1 MFIRDLQ
8 GNEYPLFTDFEHAD
22 ELNTNDS
29 IRMQIP
35 YDKNHGEFLSQTTD
49 LEHWIIGD
57 IIGINEYRIV
67 YSKKITKGNSFYVD
81 IIANPEVIE
90 RLDELRVYK
99 RYDQYFTD
107 VQFFNLVFANTPFT
121 VMINGSS
128 ASLMWEGIGDGES
141 KLSMFKRGIKRYGF
155 EFKII
160 GNVVYLYD
168 KIGNDTNYEFR
179 YKLNA
184 ANIVKETDSQ
194 EFFTAI
200 RGYGNYEQD
209 EKDIDGKALL
219 KDTYISPLA
228 SVYGE
233 KWAPPLRDG
242 RVKVAGTLQKEM
254 KRIVDESL
262 KISFSADIYDL
273 SRQGYDYQHTVL
285 GDRVFLVDERIKED
299 VEVRVV
305 KKEVKYSAKK
315 EIIDL
320 KITFGTTSMTDAYKT
335 SLQTTVKE
343 FSEIMAGRKALP
355 FAALDIVSR
364 SMVSKIQNT
373 SSELLFDD
381 MGIHAIDKTNPNN
394 IVTMNSS
401 GWMLST
407 DGGRTAKTALTAEG
421 IVADTITTGHLDT
434 NLVTIRSSNSDNY
447 IEMRNDFIMSRGRFT
462 RTWANVTDTATLNLG
477 IRKGHIMVS
486 NEDTGYNL
494 YLTEKG
500 LSTMLE
506 GAGDDTAGTLEF
518 HSQRFNETSRGVTLH
533 STYGAVALLSENS
546 RIYSRSRLT
555 NNIESDEYGIYFRP
569 YMKTR
574 KGLNEFNLYV
584 KEADSAGDT
593 DGALLYG
600 NLTDTN
606 GKHGSGIRFSKSI
619 SENTIYATNQK
630 GDIGTGDFYAD
641 KLFGDWKSKA
651 TNLYA
656 MTAYDGELRV
666 TDKNGY
672 NNGNMTFRPIAAKSF
687 NQVSSLK
694 YKTNIENVDDIGLST
709 INNLTVVKYSLKSDV
724 ENGDDKTR
732 QLGFI
737 AEYSESIATS
747 EKSAI
752 DMYKL
757 LSYNTKALQELH
769 GKFIEQ
775 QKQIEQLEDK
785 VYGTEQ

>member
-8 GNEYPLFTDFEHAD
+8 GNEYTLFTDFEHID

-35 YDKNHGEFLSQTTD
+35 YDKNHREFLSQTTD

-57 IIGINEYRIV
+57 IVGINEYRIV
-67 YSKKITKGNSFYVD
+67 YSKKVTKGNSFYVD

-128 ASLMWEGIGDGES
+128 ASLMWEGVGDGES

-155 EFKII
+155 EFKIV

-200 RGYGNYEQD
+200 RGYGNYDQD

-242 RVKVAGTLQKEM
+242 RVKVASTLRKEM
-254 KRIVDESL
+254 ERIVDESL

-320 KITFGTTSMTDAYKT
+320 KLTFGTTSMTDAYKS

-343 FSEIMAGRKALP
+343 FSEIMAGIKALP

-381 MGIHAIDKTNPNN
+381 MGIHSVDKNNPNN

-407 DGGRTAKTALTAEG
+407 DGGNTAKTALTAEG
-421 IVADTITTGHLDT
+421 MVADAITTGTLNT
-434 NLVTIRSSNSDNY
+434 QLVTIVGENSLIYMNGQEIGATSNTTKSQTFIRPRGLY
-447 IEMRNDFIMSRGRFT
+447 ITRPDGAVYMQDGIPSMSFDVQPISFYADGIVTFDGRFY
-462 RTWANVTDTATLNLG
+462 RTSSTNFEIFNVVYAEHSARYITFT
-477 IRKGHIMVS
+477 
-486 NEDTGYNL
+486 
-494 YLTEKG
+494 YLADW
-500 LSTMLE
+500 
-506 GAGDDTAGTLEF
+506 GAE
-518 HSQRFNETSRGVTLH
+518 
-533 STYGAVALLSENS
+533 SENS
-546 RIYSRSRLT
+546 HGNVGLRIEEFGDLNVSAQESVLAG
-555 NNIESDEYGIYFRP
+555 NNISTQQGNITLDLGTPTYKPLYFYLKIKNES
-569 YMKTR
+569 
-574 KGLNEFNLYV
+574 
-584 KEADSAGDT
+584 
-593 DGALLYG
+593 G
-600 NLTDTN
+600 NTKNIARMRT
-606 GKHGSGIRFSKSI
+606 
-619 SENTIYATNQK
+619 
-630 GDIGTGDFYAD
+630 
-641 KLFGDWKSKA
+641 
-651 TNLYA
+651 
-656 MTAYDGELRV
+656 LRV
-666 TDKNGY
+666 YMRG
-672 NNGNMTFRPIAAKSF
+672 
-687 NQVSSLK
+687 
-694 YKTNIENVDDIGLST
+694 
-709 INNLTVVKYSLKSDV
+709 
-724 ENGDDKTR
+724 
-732 QLGFI
+732 
-737 AEYSESIATS
+737 
-747 EKSAI
+747 
-752 DMYKL
+752 
-757 LSYNTKALQELH
+757 
-769 GKFIEQ
+769 
-775 QKQIEQLEDK
+775 
-785 VYGTEQ
+785 

>member
-8 GNEYPLFTDFEHAD
+8 GNEYTLFTDFEHID

-35 YDKNHGEFLSQTTD
+35 YDKNHREFLSQTTD

-57 IIGINEYRIV
+57 IVGINEYRIV
-67 YSKKITKGNSFYVD
+67 YSKKVTKGNSFYVD

-128 ASLMWEGIGDGES
+128 ASLMWEGVGDGES

-155 EFKII
+155 EFKIV

-179 YKLNA
+179 YKLNT

-200 RGYGNYEQD
+200 RGYGNYDQD

-242 RVKVAGTLQKEM
+242 RVKVASTLRKEM
-254 KRIVDESL
+254 ERIVDESL

-273 SRQGYDYQHTVL
+273 SRQRYDYQHTVL

-320 KITFGTTSMTDAYKT
+320 KLTFGTTSMTDAYKS

-343 FSEIMAGRKALP
+343 FSEIMAGIKALP

-381 MGIHAIDKTNPNN
+381 MGIHSVDKNNPNN

-407 DGGRTAKTALTAEG
+407 DGGNTAKTALTAEG
-421 IVADTITTGHLDT
+421 MVADAITTGTLNT
-434 NLVTIRSSNSDNY
+434 QLVTIVGENSLIYMNGQEIGATSNTTKSQTFIRPRGLY
-447 IEMRNDFIMSRGRFT
+447 ITRPDGAVYMQDGVPSMSFDVQPISFYAVGIVTFDGRFY
-462 RTWANVTDTATLNLG
+462 RTSSTNFEIFNVVYAEHSARYITFT
-477 IRKGHIMVS
+477 
-486 NEDTGYNL
+486 
-494 YLTEKG
+494 YLADW
-500 LSTMLE
+500 
-506 GAGDDTAGTLEF
+506 GAE
-518 HSQRFNETSRGVTLH
+518 
-533 STYGAVALLSENS
+533 SENS
-546 RIYSRSRLT
+546 HGNVGLRIEEFGDLNVSAQESVLAG
-555 NNIESDEYGIYFRP
+555 NNISTQQGNITLDLGTPTYKPLYFYLKIKNES
-569 YMKTR
+569 
-574 KGLNEFNLYV
+574 
-584 KEADSAGDT
+584 
-593 DGALLYG
+593 G
-600 NLTDTN
+600 NTKNIARMRT
-606 GKHGSGIRFSKSI
+606 
-619 SENTIYATNQK
+619 
-630 GDIGTGDFYAD
+630 
-641 KLFGDWKSKA
+641 
-651 TNLYA
+651 
-656 MTAYDGELRV
+656 LRV
-666 TDKNGY
+666 HMRG
-672 NNGNMTFRPIAAKSF
+672 
-687 NQVSSLK
+687 
-694 YKTNIENVDDIGLST
+694 
-709 INNLTVVKYSLKSDV
+709 
-724 ENGDDKTR
+724 
-732 QLGFI
+732 
-737 AEYSESIATS
+737 
-747 EKSAI
+747 
-752 DMYKL
+752 
-757 LSYNTKALQELH
+757 
-769 GKFIEQ
+769 
-775 QKQIEQLEDK
+775 
-785 VYGTEQ
+785 

>member
-8 GNEYPLFTDFEHAD
+8 GNEYTLFTDFEHID

-35 YDKNHGEFLSQTTD
+35 YDKNHREFLSQTTD

-57 IIGINEYRIV
+57 IVGINEYRIV
-67 YSKKITKGNSFYVD
+67 YSKKVTKGNSFYVD

-128 ASLMWEGIGDGES
+128 ASLMWEGVGDGES

-155 EFKII
+155 EFKIV

-200 RGYGNYEQD
+200 RGYGNYDQD

-242 RVKVAGTLQKEM
+242 RVKVASTLRKEM
-254 KRIVDESL
+254 ERIVDESL

-320 KITFGTTSMTDAYKT
+320 KLTFGTTSMTDAYKS

-343 FSEIMAGRKALP
+343 FSEIMAGIKALP

-381 MGIHAIDKTNPNN
+381 MGIHSVDKNNANN

-407 DGGRTAKTALTAEG
+407 DGGNTAKTALTAEG
-421 IVADTITTGHLDT
+421 IVADAITTGTLNT
-434 NLVTIRSSNSDNY
+434 QLVTIVGENSLIYMNGQEIGATSNTTKSQTFIRPRGLY
-447 IEMRNDFIMSRGRFT
+447 ITRPDGAVYMQDGVPSMSFDVQPISFYADGIVTFDGRFY
-462 RTWANVTDTATLNLG
+462 RTSSTNFEIFNVVYAEHSARYITFT
-477 IRKGHIMVS
+477 
-486 NEDTGYNL
+486 
-494 YLTEKG
+494 YLADW
-500 LSTMLE
+500 
-506 GAGDDTAGTLEF
+506 GAE
-518 HSQRFNETSRGVTLH
+518 
-533 STYGAVALLSENS
+533 SENS
-546 RIYSRSRLT
+546 HGNVGLRIEEFGDLNVSAQESVLAG
-555 NNIESDEYGIYFRP
+555 NNISTQQGNITLDLGTPTYKPLYFYLKIKMRVETL
-569 YMKTR
+569 KT
-574 KGLNEFNLYV
+574 
-584 KEADSAGDT
+584 
-593 DGALLYG
+593 
-600 NLTDTN
+600 
-606 GKHGSGIRFSKSI
+606 
-619 SENTIYATNQK
+619 
-630 GDIGTGDFYAD
+630 
-641 KLFGDWKSKA
+641 
-651 TNLYA
+651 
-656 MTAYDGELRV
+656 
-666 TDKNGY
+666 
-672 NNGNMTFRPIAAKSF
+672 
-687 NQVSSLK
+687 
-694 YKTNIENVDDIGLST
+694 
-709 INNLTVVKYSLKSDV
+709 
-724 ENGDDKTR
+724 
-732 QLGFI
+732 
-737 AEYSESIATS
+737 
-747 EKSAI
+747 
-752 DMYKL
+752 
-757 LSYNTKALQELH
+757 LH
-769 GKFIEQ
+769 ACEHCVCI
-775 QKQIEQLEDK
+775 
-785 VYGTEQ
+785 

>member
-1 MFIRDLQ
+1 MYILDLQ
-8 GNEYPLFTDFEHAD
+8 GNEYTLFTDFEHTD

-29 IRMQIP
+29 IRMKIP

-90 RLDELRVYK
+90 RLDELRLYK
-99 RYDQYFTD
+99 RYDQYITD

-128 ASLMWEGIGDGES
+128 ASLMWEGVGDGES

-155 EFKII
+155 EFKIV

-200 RGYGNYEQD
+200 RGYGNYDQY

-242 RVKVAGTLQKEM
+242 RVKVAGTLRKEM
-254 KRIVDESL
+254 ERIVDESL

-373 SSELLFDD
+373 SSELVFDTN
-381 MGIHAIDKTNPNN
+381 GIHAIDKSNPNN

-401 GWMLST
+401 GWYLST
-407 DGGRTAKTALTAEG
+407 DGGATGKTALTAEG
-421 IVADTITTGHLDT
+421 IVADTITTGSLLT
-434 NLVTIRSSNSDNY
+434 SLVNIVGRNALMYMDGDQFVAKSNIDQRKTVISPSGITI
-447 IEMRNDFIMSRGRFT
+447 T
-462 RTWANVTDTATLNLG
+462 R
-477 IRKGHIMVS
+477 
-486 NEDTGYNL
+486 
-494 YLTEKG
+494 
-500 LSTMLE
+500 
-506 GAGDDTAGTLEF
+506 
-518 HSQRFNETSRGVTLH
+518 
-533 STYGAVALLSENS
+533 
-546 RIYSRSRLT
+546 
-555 NNIESDEYGIYFRP
+555 P
-569 YMKTR
+569 
-574 KGLNEFNLYV
+574 
-584 KEADSAGDT
+584 
-593 DGALLYG
+593 DGA
-600 NLTDTN
+600 
-606 GKHGSGIRFSKSI
+606 
-619 SENTIYATNQK
+619 A
-630 GDIGTGDFYAD
+630 
-641 KLFGDWKSKA
+641 W
-651 TNLYA
+651 
-656 MTAYDGELRV
+656 
-666 TDKNGY
+666 
-672 NNGNMTFRPIAAKSF
+672 
-687 NQVSSLK
+687 
-694 YKTNIENVDDIGLST
+694 
-709 INNLTVVKYSLKSDV
+709 V
-724 ENGDDKTR
+724 ENGM
-732 QLGFI
+732 F
-737 AEYSESIATS
+737 
-747 EKSAI
+747 KSAMDI
-752 DMYKL
+752 QMAMPQPISAGVEIK
-757 LSYNTKALQELH
+757 
-769 GKFIEQ
+769 G
-775 QKQIEQLEDK
+775 
-785 VYGTEQ
+785 

>member
-8 GNEYPLFTDFEHAD
+8 GNEYPLFTDFEHTD

-29 IRMQIP
+29 IRMKIP

-57 IIGINEYRIV
+57 IVGINEYRIV

-90 RLDELRVYK
+90 RLDELRAYK

-155 EFKII
+155 EFKIV

-184 ANIVKETDSQ
+184 ANVVKETDSQ

-200 RGYGNYEQD
+200 RGYGNYDQD

-242 RVKVAGTLQKEM
+242 RVKVASTLRKEM
-254 KRIVDESL
+254 ERIVDESL

-320 KITFGTTSMTDAYKT
+320 KLTFGTTNLTDAYKT
-335 SLQTTVKE
+335 SLQTTVKD

-364 SMVSKIQNT
+364 SMVRKIQNT

-421 IVADTITTGHLDT
+421 IVADTITTGHLNT
-434 NLVTIRSSNSDNY
+434 QLVSVVGKEGYFFIDGDMLMAKDPDSLSQTVLNPKGLQITRPDGGVYMVNGIPNVSMEVQKNPLYYPSVEFDGINYRTKETEFQTFEYFYASHDGRYLVVSFAAGLAWDSEDASSTVSILLEEFGEESKGIKAVKTFDFKKGDPDIFSTITIDLGVPTYRNMRFYLKFKKGTGGSNNIATIRT
-447 IEMRNDFIMSRGRFT
+447 T
-462 RTWANVTDTATLNLG
+462 R
-477 IRKGHIMVS
+477 ICMKG
-486 NEDTGYNL
+486 
-494 YLTEKG
+494 
-500 LSTMLE
+500 
-506 GAGDDTAGTLEF
+506 
-518 HSQRFNETSRGVTLH
+518 
-533 STYGAVALLSENS
+533 
-546 RIYSRSRLT
+546 
-555 NNIESDEYGIYFRP
+555 
-569 YMKTR
+569 
-574 KGLNEFNLYV
+574 
-584 KEADSAGDT
+584 
-593 DGALLYG
+593 
-600 NLTDTN
+600 
-606 GKHGSGIRFSKSI
+606 
-619 SENTIYATNQK
+619 
-630 GDIGTGDFYAD
+630 
-641 KLFGDWKSKA
+641 
-651 TNLYA
+651 
-656 MTAYDGELRV
+656 
-666 TDKNGY
+666 
-672 NNGNMTFRPIAAKSF
+672 
-687 NQVSSLK
+687 
-694 YKTNIENVDDIGLST
+694 
-709 INNLTVVKYSLKSDV
+709 
-724 ENGDDKTR
+724 
-732 QLGFI
+732 
-737 AEYSESIATS
+737 
-747 EKSAI
+747 
-752 DMYKL
+752 
-757 LSYNTKALQELH
+757 
-769 GKFIEQ
+769 
-775 QKQIEQLEDK
+775 
-785 VYGTEQ
+785 

>member
-8 GNEYPLFTDFEHAD
+8 GNEYTLFTDFEHTD

-57 IIGINEYRIV
+57 IVGINEYRIV

-128 ASLMWEGIGDGES
+128 ASLMWEGVGDGES

-155 EFKII
+155 EFKIV

-179 YKLNA
+179 YKLNT

-200 RGYGNYEQD
+200 RGYGNYDQD

-242 RVKVAGTLQKEM
+242 RVKVASTLRKEM
-254 KRIVDESL
+254 ERIVDESL

-320 KITFGTTSMTDAYKT
+320 KLTFGTTSMTDAYKS

-343 FSEIMAGRKALP
+343 FSEIMAGIKALP

-381 MGIHAIDKTNPNN
+381 TGIHSVDKNNPNN

-407 DGGRTAKTALTAEG
+407 DGGNTAKTALTAEG
-421 IVADTITTGHLDT
+421 MVADAITTGTLNT
-434 NLVTIRSSNSDNY
+434 QLVTIVGENSLIYMNGQEIGATSNTTKSQTFIRPRGLY
-447 IEMRNDFIMSRGRFT
+447 ITRPDGAVYMQDGVPSMSFDVQPISFYADGIVTFDGRFY
-462 RTWANVTDTATLNLG
+462 RTSSTNFEIFNVVYAEHSARYITFT
-477 IRKGHIMVS
+477 
-486 NEDTGYNL
+486 
-494 YLTEKG
+494 YLADW
-500 LSTMLE
+500 
-506 GAGDDTAGTLEF
+506 GAE
-518 HSQRFNETSRGVTLH
+518 
-533 STYGAVALLSENS
+533 SENS
-546 RIYSRSRLT
+546 HGNVGLRIEEFGDLNVSAQESVLAG
-555 NNIESDEYGIYFRP
+555 NNISTQQGNITLDLGTPTYKPLYFYLKIKNES
-569 YMKTR
+569 
-574 KGLNEFNLYV
+574 
-584 KEADSAGDT
+584 
-593 DGALLYG
+593 G
-600 NLTDTN
+600 NTKNIARMRT
-606 GKHGSGIRFSKSI
+606 
-619 SENTIYATNQK
+619 
-630 GDIGTGDFYAD
+630 
-641 KLFGDWKSKA
+641 
-651 TNLYA
+651 
-656 MTAYDGELRV
+656 LRV
-666 TDKNGY
+666 YMRG
-672 NNGNMTFRPIAAKSF
+672 
-687 NQVSSLK
+687 
-694 YKTNIENVDDIGLST
+694 
-709 INNLTVVKYSLKSDV
+709 
-724 ENGDDKTR
+724 
-732 QLGFI
+732 
-737 AEYSESIATS
+737 
-747 EKSAI
+747 
-752 DMYKL
+752 
-757 LSYNTKALQELH
+757 
-769 GKFIEQ
+769 
-775 QKQIEQLEDK
+775 
-785 VYGTEQ
+785 

>member
-1 MFIRDLQ
+1 MYIRDLQ
-8 GNEYPLFTDFEHAD
+8 GNEYTLFTDFEHTD

-29 IRMQIP
+29 IRMKIP

-57 IIGINEYRIV
+57 IIGINKYRIV

-90 RLDELRVYK
+90 RLDELRLYK
-99 RYDQYFTD
+99 RYDQYITD

-128 ASLMWEGIGDGES
+128 ASLMWEGVGDGES

-155 EFKII
+155 EFKIV

-179 YKLNA
+179 YKLNT

-200 RGYGNYEQD
+200 RGYGNYDQD

-242 RVKVAGTLQKEM
+242 RVKVAGTLRKEM
-254 KRIVDESL
+254 ERIVDESL

-373 SSELLFDD
+373 SSELVFDTN
-381 MGIHAIDKTNPNN
+381 GIHAIDKSNPNN

-401 GWMLST
+401 GWYLST
-407 DGGRTAKTALTAEG
+407 DGGATGKTALTAEG
-421 IVADTITTGHLDT
+421 IVADTITTGSLLT
-434 NLVTIRSSNSDNY
+434 SLVNIVGRNALMYMDGDQFVAKSSTDKRKTVISPSGITI
-447 IEMRNDFIMSRGRFT
+447 T
-462 RTWANVTDTATLNLG
+462 RPDGAAWVENGMFKSAMDIQMAMPQPIASGVEIYGSYYKTAN
-477 IRKGHIMVS
+477 
-486 NEDTGYNL
+486 
-494 YLTEKG
+494 TEKSYVEEYFFQHKARYLHILG
-500 LSTMLE
+500 RGKMNNKTST
-506 GAGDDTAGTLEF
+506 AYKGTVYVEDPGGSGVVG
-518 HSQRFNETSRGVTLH
+518 SQVVSKNQEVGEDPGELIDITIDLGVP
-533 STYGAVALLSENS
+533 TYGYKHFYIYIKSSSGNSE
-546 RIYSRSRLT
+546 
-555 NNIESDEYGIYFRP
+555 IYFR
-569 YMKTR
+569 R
-574 KGLNEFNLYV
+574 SLV
-584 KEADSAGDT
+584 
-593 DGALLYG
+593 
-600 NLTDTN
+600 
-606 GKHGSGIRFSKSI
+606 
-619 SENTIYATNQK
+619 
-630 GDIGTGDFYAD
+630 
-641 KLFGDWKSKA
+641 
-651 TNLYA
+651 
-656 MTAYDGELRV
+656 ELK
-666 TDKNGY
+666 D
-672 NNGNMTFRPIAAKSF
+672 
-687 NQVSSLK
+687 
-694 YKTNIENVDDIGLST
+694 
-709 INNLTVVKYSLKSDV
+709 
-724 ENGDDKTR
+724 
-732 QLGFI
+732 
-737 AEYSESIATS
+737 
-747 EKSAI
+747 
-752 DMYKL
+752 
-757 LSYNTKALQELH
+757 
-769 GKFIEQ
+769 
-775 QKQIEQLEDK
+775 
-785 VYGTEQ
+785 

>member
-8 GNEYPLFTDFEHAD
+8 GNEYTLFTDFEHID

-35 YDKNHGEFLSQTTD
+35 YDKNHREFLSQITD

-57 IIGINEYRIV
+57 IVGINKYRIV
-67 YSKKITKGNSFYVD
+67 YSKKVTKGNSFYVD

-128 ASLMWEGIGDGES
+128 ASLMWEGVGDGES

-155 EFKII
+155 EFKIV

-200 RGYGNYEQD
+200 RGYGNYDQD

-242 RVKVAGTLQKEM
+242 RVKVASTLRKEM
-254 KRIVDESL
+254 ERIVDESL

-320 KITFGTTSMTDAYKT
+320 KLTFGTTSMTDAYKS

-343 FSEIMAGRKALP
+343 FSEIMAGIKALP

-381 MGIHAIDKTNPNN
+381 MGIHSVDKNNPNN

-407 DGGRTAKTALTAEG
+407 DGGNTAKTALTAEG
-421 IVADTITTGHLDT
+421 MVADAITTGTLNT
-434 NLVTIRSSNSDNY
+434 QLVTIVGENSLIYMNGQEIGATSNTTKSQTFIRPRGLY
-447 IEMRNDFIMSRGRFT
+447 ITRPDGAVYMQDGVPSMSFDVQPISFYADGIVTFDGRFY
-462 RTWANVTDTATLNLG
+462 RTSSTNFEIFNVVYAEHSARYITFT
-477 IRKGHIMVS
+477 
-486 NEDTGYNL
+486 
-494 YLTEKG
+494 YLADW
-500 LSTMLE
+500 
-506 GAGDDTAGTLEF
+506 GAE
-518 HSQRFNETSRGVTLH
+518 
-533 STYGAVALLSENS
+533 SENS
-546 RIYSRSRLT
+546 HGNVGIRIEEFGDLNVSAQESVLAG
-555 NNIESDEYGIYFRP
+555 NNISTQQGNITLDLGTPTYKPLYFYLKIKNES
-569 YMKTR
+569 
-574 KGLNEFNLYV
+574 
-584 KEADSAGDT
+584 
-593 DGALLYG
+593 G
-600 NLTDTN
+600 NTKNIARMRT
-606 GKHGSGIRFSKSI
+606 
-619 SENTIYATNQK
+619 
-630 GDIGTGDFYAD
+630 
-641 KLFGDWKSKA
+641 
-651 TNLYA
+651 
-656 MTAYDGELRV
+656 LRV
-666 TDKNGY
+666 YMRG
-672 NNGNMTFRPIAAKSF
+672 
-687 NQVSSLK
+687 
-694 YKTNIENVDDIGLST
+694 
-709 INNLTVVKYSLKSDV
+709 
-724 ENGDDKTR
+724 
-732 QLGFI
+732 
-737 AEYSESIATS
+737 
-747 EKSAI
+747 
-752 DMYKL
+752 
-757 LSYNTKALQELH
+757 
-769 GKFIEQ
+769 
-775 QKQIEQLEDK
+775 
-785 VYGTEQ
+785 

>member
-8 GNEYPLFTDFEHAD
+8 GNEYTLFTDFEHTD

-90 RLDELRVYK
+90 RLDELRLYK
-99 RYDQYFTD
+99 RYDQYITD
-107 VQFFNLVFANTPFT
+107 VEFFNLVFANTPFT

-128 ASLMWEGIGDGES
+128 ASLMWEGVGDGES
-141 KLSMFKRGIKRYGF
+141 KLSIFKRGIKRYGF
-155 EFKII
+155 EFKIV

-200 RGYGNYEQD
+200 RGYGNYDQD

-233 KWAPPLRDG
+233 KWAPPLRSG
-242 RVKVAGTLQKEM
+242 RIKLLSTLRKEM
-254 KRIVDESL
+254 ERIVDESL

-373 SSELLFDD
+373 SSELVFDTN
-381 MGIHAIDKTNPNN
+381 GIHAIDKSNPNN

-401 GWMLST
+401 GWYLST
-407 DGGRTAKTALTAEG
+407 DGGATGKTALTAEG
-421 IVADTITTGHLDT
+421 IVADTITTGSLLT
-434 NLVTIRSSNSDNY
+434 SLVNIVGRNALMYMDGDQFVAKSSTDKRKTVISPSGITI
-447 IEMRNDFIMSRGRFT
+447 T
-462 RTWANVTDTATLNLG
+462 RPDGAAWVENGMFKSAMDIQMAMPQPIASGVEIYGSYYKTAN
-477 IRKGHIMVS
+477 
-486 NEDTGYNL
+486 
-494 YLTEKG
+494 TEKSYVEEYFFQHKARYLHILG
-500 LSTMLE
+500 RGKMNNKTST
-506 GAGDDTAGTLEF
+506 AYKGTVYVEDPGGSGVVG
-518 HSQRFNETSRGVTLH
+518 SQVVSKNQEVGEDPGELIDITIDLGVP
-533 STYGAVALLSENS
+533 TYGYKHFYIYIKSSSGNSE
-546 RIYSRSRLT
+546 
-555 NNIESDEYGIYFRP
+555 IYFR
-569 YMKTR
+569 R
-574 KGLNEFNLYV
+574 SLV
-584 KEADSAGDT
+584 
-593 DGALLYG
+593 
-600 NLTDTN
+600 
-606 GKHGSGIRFSKSI
+606 
-619 SENTIYATNQK
+619 
-630 GDIGTGDFYAD
+630 
-641 KLFGDWKSKA
+641 
-651 TNLYA
+651 
-656 MTAYDGELRV
+656 ELK
-666 TDKNGY
+666 D
-672 NNGNMTFRPIAAKSF
+672 
-687 NQVSSLK
+687 
-694 YKTNIENVDDIGLST
+694 
-709 INNLTVVKYSLKSDV
+709 
-724 ENGDDKTR
+724 
-732 QLGFI
+732 
-737 AEYSESIATS
+737 
-747 EKSAI
+747 
-752 DMYKL
+752 
-757 LSYNTKALQELH
+757 
-769 GKFIEQ
+769 
-775 QKQIEQLEDK
+775 
-785 VYGTEQ
+785 

>member
-8 GNEYPLFTDFEHAD
+8 GNEYTLFTDFEHTD

-35 YDKNHGEFLSQTTD
+35 YDKNHREFLSQTTD

-57 IIGINEYRIV
+57 IVGINKYRIV
-67 YSKKITKGNSFYVD
+67 YSKKVTKGNSFYVD

-128 ASLMWEGIGDGES
+128 ASLMWEGVGDGES

-155 EFKII
+155 EFKIV

-200 RGYGNYEQD
+200 RGYGNYDQD

-242 RVKVAGTLQKEM
+242 RVKVASTLRKEM
-254 KRIVDESL
+254 ERIVDESL

-320 KITFGTTSMTDAYKT
+320 KLTFGTTSMTDAYKS

-343 FSEIMAGRKALP
+343 FSEIMAGIKALP
-355 FAALDIVSR
+355 FAALDIISR

-381 MGIHAIDKTNPNN
+381 MGIHSVDKNNANN

-407 DGGRTAKTALTAEG
+407 DGGNTAKTALTAEG
-421 IVADTITTGHLDT
+421 IVADAITTGTLNT
-434 NLVTIRSSNSDNY
+434 QLVTIVGENSLIYMNGQEIGATSNTTKSQTFIRPRGLY
-447 IEMRNDFIMSRGRFT
+447 ITRPDGAVYMQDGIPSMSFDVQPISFYADGIVTFDGRFY
-462 RTWANVTDTATLNLG
+462 RTSSTNFEIFNVVYAEHSARYITFT
-477 IRKGHIMVS
+477 
-486 NEDTGYNL
+486 
-494 YLTEKG
+494 YLADW
-500 LSTMLE
+500 
-506 GAGDDTAGTLEF
+506 GAE
-518 HSQRFNETSRGVTLH
+518 
-533 STYGAVALLSENS
+533 SENS
-546 RIYSRSRLT
+546 HGNVGLRIEEFGDLNVSAQESVLAG
-555 NNIESDEYGIYFRP
+555 NNISTQQGNITLDLGTPTYKPLYFYLKIKNES
-569 YMKTR
+569 
-574 KGLNEFNLYV
+574 
-584 KEADSAGDT
+584 
-593 DGALLYG
+593 G
-600 NLTDTN
+600 NTKNIARMRT
-606 GKHGSGIRFSKSI
+606 
-619 SENTIYATNQK
+619 
-630 GDIGTGDFYAD
+630 
-641 KLFGDWKSKA
+641 
-651 TNLYA
+651 
-656 MTAYDGELRV
+656 LRV
-666 TDKNGY
+666 HMRG
-672 NNGNMTFRPIAAKSF
+672 
-687 NQVSSLK
+687 
-694 YKTNIENVDDIGLST
+694 
-709 INNLTVVKYSLKSDV
+709 
-724 ENGDDKTR
+724 
-732 QLGFI
+732 
-737 AEYSESIATS
+737 
-747 EKSAI
+747 
-752 DMYKL
+752 
-757 LSYNTKALQELH
+757 
-769 GKFIEQ
+769 
-775 QKQIEQLEDK
+775 
-785 VYGTEQ
+785 

>member
-8 GNEYPLFTDFEHAD
+8 GNEYTLFTGFEHTD

-29 IRMQIP
+29 IRMKIP

-90 RLDELRVYK
+90 RLDELRLYK

-128 ASLMWEGIGDGES
+128 ASLMWEGVGDGES

-155 EFKII
+155 EFKIV

-209 EKDIDGKALL
+209 EKDIDGRALL

-242 RVKVAGTLQKEM
+242 RVKVASTLRKEM
-254 KRIVDESL
+254 ERIVDESL

-315 EIIDL
+315 EISDL

-343 FSEIMAGRKALP
+343 FSEIMAGRKAIP

-421 IVADTITTGHLDT
+421 IVADAITTGHLNA
-434 NLVTIRSSNSDNY
+434 NLITVTGGDNSRFVE
-447 IEMRNDFIMSRGRFT
+447 IKNDQMALYGTFK
-462 RTWANVTDTATLNLG
+462 RTWQGVTTTNNVYTRLKDGHLRFRNNNLDRSIYFSDFG
-477 IRKGHIMVS
+477 ISTYLDGNS
-486 NEDTGYNL
+486 EDA
-494 YLTEKG
+494 
-500 LSTMLE
+500 S
-506 GAGDDTAGTLEF
+506 GTLEF
-518 HSQRFNETSRGVTLH
+518 FDYSYSTARGVTLN
-533 STYGAVALLSENS
+533 SGIGVVALRSDSNRIILEAENTVNLESNQYSVYVRPFSKS
-546 RIYSRSRLT
+546 R
-555 NNIESDEYGIYFRP
+555 P
-569 YMKTR
+569 
-574 KGLNEFNLYV
+574 GLNEFQFYV
-584 KEADSAGDT
+584 KDNPSSADT
-593 DGALLYG
+593 DGALLFG
-600 NLTDTN
+600 NLTDTSSQY
-606 GKHGSGIRFSKSI
+606 GSGIRFSKSNKSSI
-619 SENTIYATNQK
+619 VYATNPT
-630 GDIGTGDFYAD
+630 GDMGTGEFHA
-641 KLFGDWKSKA
+641 
-651 TNLYA
+651 
-656 MTAYDGELRV
+656 
-666 TDKNGY
+666 KNFI
-672 NNGNMTFRPIAAKSF
+672 NA
-687 NQVSSLK
+687 SLEE
-694 YKTNIENVDDIGLST
+694 YKTNIKKWDADALST
-709 INNLTVVKYSLKSDV
+709 IVNDLDLYSYNYKNEEDVNRYGVVIGDNYKTPSDFVIGDGVSMYDMISYSLRAIQQLNEKV
-724 ENGDDKTR
+724 E
-732 QLGFI
+732 
-737 AEYSESIATS
+737 
-747 EKSAI
+747 
-752 DMYKL
+752 
-757 LSYNTKALQELH
+757 ALQN
-769 GKFIEQ
+769 G
-775 QKQIEQLEDK
+775 
-785 VYGTEQ
+785 

>member
-8 GNEYPLFTDFEHAD
+8 GNEYTLFTDFEHID

-35 YDKNHGEFLSQTTD
+35 YDKNHREFLSQTTD

-57 IIGINEYRIV
+57 IVGINEYRIV
-67 YSKKITKGNSFYVD
+67 YSKKVTKGNSFYVD

-128 ASLMWEGIGDGES
+128 ASLMWEGVGDGES

-155 EFKII
+155 EFKIV

-200 RGYGNYEQD
+200 RGYGNYDQD

-242 RVKVAGTLQKEM
+242 RVKVASTLRKEM
-254 KRIVDESL
+254 ERIVDESL

-320 KITFGTTSMTDAYKT
+320 KLTFGTTSMTDAYKS

-343 FSEIMAGRKALP
+343 FSEIMAGIKALP

-381 MGIHAIDKTNPNN
+381 TGIHSVDKNNPNN

-407 DGGRTAKTALTAEG
+407 DGGNTAKTALTAEG
-421 IVADTITTGHLDT
+421 MVADAITTGTLNT
-434 NLVTIRSSNSDNY
+434 QLVTIVGENSLIYMNGQEIGATSNTTKSQTFIRPRGLY
-447 IEMRNDFIMSRGRFT
+447 ITRPDGAVYMQDGVPSMSFDVQPISFYAVGIVTFDGRFY
-462 RTWANVTDTATLNLG
+462 RTSSTNFEIFNVVYAEHSARYITFT
-477 IRKGHIMVS
+477 
-486 NEDTGYNL
+486 
-494 YLTEKG
+494 YLADW
-500 LSTMLE
+500 
-506 GAGDDTAGTLEF
+506 GAE
-518 HSQRFNETSRGVTLH
+518 
-533 STYGAVALLSENS
+533 SENS
-546 RIYSRSRLT
+546 HGNVGLRIEEFGDLNVSAQESVLAG
-555 NNIESDEYGIYFRP
+555 NNISTQQGNITLDLGTPTYKPLYFYLKIKNES
-569 YMKTR
+569 
-574 KGLNEFNLYV
+574 
-584 KEADSAGDT
+584 
-593 DGALLYG
+593 G
-600 NLTDTN
+600 NTKNIARMRT
-606 GKHGSGIRFSKSI
+606 
-619 SENTIYATNQK
+619 
-630 GDIGTGDFYAD
+630 
-641 KLFGDWKSKA
+641 
-651 TNLYA
+651 
-656 MTAYDGELRV
+656 LRV
-666 TDKNGY
+666 HMRG
-672 NNGNMTFRPIAAKSF
+672 
-687 NQVSSLK
+687 
-694 YKTNIENVDDIGLST
+694 
-709 INNLTVVKYSLKSDV
+709 
-724 ENGDDKTR
+724 
-732 QLGFI
+732 
-737 AEYSESIATS
+737 
-747 EKSAI
+747 
-752 DMYKL
+752 
-757 LSYNTKALQELH
+757 
-769 GKFIEQ
+769 
-775 QKQIEQLEDK
+775 
-785 VYGTEQ
+785 

>member
-1 MFIRDLQ
+1 MYIRDLQ
-8 GNEYPLFTDFEHAD
+8 GNEYTLFTDFEHTD

-29 IRMQIP
+29 IRMKIP

-90 RLDELRVYK
+90 RLDELRLYK
-99 RYDQYFTD
+99 RYDQYITD

-128 ASLMWEGIGDGES
+128 ASLMWEGVGDGES

-155 EFKII
+155 EFKIV

-200 RGYGNYEQD
+200 RGYGNYDQD

-242 RVKVAGTLQKEM
+242 RVKVAGTLRKEM
-254 KRIVDESL
+254 ERIVDESL

-373 SSELLFDD
+373 SSELVFDTN
-381 MGIHAIDKTNPNN
+381 GIHAIDKSNPNN

-401 GWMLST
+401 GWYLST
-407 DGGRTAKTALTAEG
+407 DGGATGKTALTAEG
-421 IVADTITTGHLDT
+421 IVADTITTGSLLT
-434 NLVTIRSSNSDNY
+434 SLVNIVGRNALMYMDGDQFVAKSSTDKRKTVISPSGITI
-447 IEMRNDFIMSRGRFT
+447 T
-462 RTWANVTDTATLNLG
+462 RPDGAAWVENGMFKSAMDIQMAMPQPIASGVEIKGSYYVTAN
-477 IRKGHIMVS
+477 
-486 NEDTGYNL
+486 
-494 YLTEKG
+494 TEKSYVEEYFFQHKARYLHILG
-500 LSTMLE
+500 RAKMNHLSTTKNN
-506 GAGDDTAGTLEF
+506 GAIYVENPSDGGVGILGSQVVSGADAVNSSGNEAGTLIDI
-518 HSQRFNETSRGVTLH
+518 TIDLGVP
-533 STYGAVALLSENS
+533 TYG
-546 RIYSRSRLT
+546 Y
-555 NNIESDEYGIYFRP
+555 
-569 YMKTR
+569 
-574 KGLNEFNLYV
+574 
-584 KEADSAGDT
+584 
-593 DGALLYG
+593 
-600 NLTDTN
+600 
-606 GKHGSGIRFSKSI
+606 KH
-619 SENTIYATNQK
+619 
-630 GDIGTGDFYAD
+630 FYI
-641 KLFGDWKSKA
+641 L
-651 TNLYA
+651 
-656 MTAYDGELRV
+656 
-666 TDKNGY
+666 
-672 NNGNMTFRPIAAKSF
+672 I
-687 NQVSSLK
+687 
-694 YKTNIENVDDIGLST
+694 
-709 INNLTVVKYSLKSDV
+709 
-724 ENGDDKTR
+724 
-732 QLGFI
+732 
-737 AEYSESIATS
+737 
-747 EKSAI
+747 KSASANSEI
-752 DMYKL
+752 FFRRSL
-757 LSYNTKALQELH
+757 VEL
-769 GKFIEQ
+769 K
-775 QKQIEQLEDK
+775 D
-785 VYGTEQ
+785 

>member
-1 MFIRDLQ
+1 MYIRDLQ
-8 GNEYPLFTDFEHAD
+8 GNEYTLFTDFEHTD

-29 IRMQIP
+29 IRMKIP

-57 IIGINEYRIV
+57 IIGINKYRIV

-90 RLDELRVYK
+90 RLDELRLYK
-99 RYDQYFTD
+99 RYDQYITD

-128 ASLMWEGIGDGES
+128 ASLMWEGVGDGES

-155 EFKII
+155 EFKIV

-200 RGYGNYEQD
+200 RGYGNYDQD

-219 KDTYISPLA
+219 KDTYISPLS

-242 RVKVAGTLQKEM
+242 RVKVAGTLRKEM
-254 KRIVDESL
+254 ERIVDESL

-373 SSELLFDD
+373 SSELVFDTN
-381 MGIHAIDKTNPNN
+381 GIHAIDKSNPNN

-401 GWMLST
+401 GWYLST
-407 DGGRTAKTALTAEG
+407 DGGATGKTALTAEG
-421 IVADTITTGHLDT
+421 IVADTITTGSLLT
-434 NLVTIRSSNSDNY
+434 SLVNIVGRNALMYMDGDQFVAKSSTDKRKTVISPSGITI
-447 IEMRNDFIMSRGRFT
+447 T
-462 RTWANVTDTATLNLG
+462 RPDGAAWVENGMFKSAMDIQMAMPQPIASGVEIYGSYYKTAN
-477 IRKGHIMVS
+477 
-486 NEDTGYNL
+486 
-494 YLTEKG
+494 TEKSYVEEYFFQHKARYLHILG
-500 LSTMLE
+500 RGKMNNKTST
-506 GAGDDTAGTLEF
+506 AYKGTVYVEDPGGSGVVG
-518 HSQRFNETSRGVTLH
+518 SQVVSKNQEVGEDPGELIDITIDLGVP
-533 STYGAVALLSENS
+533 TYGYKHFYIYIKSSSGNSE
-546 RIYSRSRLT
+546 
-555 NNIESDEYGIYFRP
+555 IYFR
-569 YMKTR
+569 R
-574 KGLNEFNLYV
+574 SLV
-584 KEADSAGDT
+584 
-593 DGALLYG
+593 
-600 NLTDTN
+600 
-606 GKHGSGIRFSKSI
+606 
-619 SENTIYATNQK
+619 
-630 GDIGTGDFYAD
+630 
-641 KLFGDWKSKA
+641 
-651 TNLYA
+651 
-656 MTAYDGELRV
+656 ELK
-666 TDKNGY
+666 D
-672 NNGNMTFRPIAAKSF
+672 
-687 NQVSSLK
+687 
-694 YKTNIENVDDIGLST
+694 
-709 INNLTVVKYSLKSDV
+709 
-724 ENGDDKTR
+724 
-732 QLGFI
+732 
-737 AEYSESIATS
+737 
-747 EKSAI
+747 
-752 DMYKL
+752 
-757 LSYNTKALQELH
+757 
-769 GKFIEQ
+769 
-775 QKQIEQLEDK
+775 
-785 VYGTEQ
+785 

>member
-8 GNEYPLFTDFEHAD
+8 GNEYTLFTDFEHID

-35 YDKNHGEFLSQTTD
+35 YDKNHREFLSQTTD

-57 IIGINEYRIV
+57 IVGINEYRIV
-67 YSKKITKGNSFYVD
+67 YSKKVTKGNSFYVD

-128 ASLMWEGIGDGES
+128 ASLMWEGVGDGES

-155 EFKII
+155 EFKIV

-179 YKLNA
+179 YKLNT

-200 RGYGNYEQD
+200 RGYGNYDQD

-242 RVKVAGTLQKEM
+242 RVKVASTLRKEM
-254 KRIVDESL
+254 ERIVDESL

-320 KITFGTTSMTDAYKT
+320 KLTFGTTSMTDAYKS

-343 FSEIMAGRKALP
+343 FSEIMAGIKALP

-381 MGIHAIDKTNPNN
+381 MGIHSVDKNNPNN

-407 DGGRTAKTALTAEG
+407 DGGNTAKTALTAEG
-421 IVADTITTGHLDT
+421 MVADAITTGTLNT
-434 NLVTIRSSNSDNY
+434 QLVTIVGENSLIYMNGQEIGATSNTTKSQTFIRPRGLY
-447 IEMRNDFIMSRGRFT
+447 ITRPDGAVYMQDGVPSMSFDVQPISFYADGIVTFDGRFY
-462 RTWANVTDTATLNLG
+462 RTSSTNFEIFNVVYAEHSARYITFT
-477 IRKGHIMVS
+477 
-486 NEDTGYNL
+486 
-494 YLTEKG
+494 YLADW
-500 LSTMLE
+500 
-506 GAGDDTAGTLEF
+506 GAE
-518 HSQRFNETSRGVTLH
+518 
-533 STYGAVALLSENS
+533 SENS
-546 RIYSRSRLT
+546 HGNVGLRIEEFGDLNVSAQESVLAG
-555 NNIESDEYGIYFRP
+555 NNISTQQGNITLDLGTPTYKPLYFYLKIKNES
-569 YMKTR
+569 
-574 KGLNEFNLYV
+574 
-584 KEADSAGDT
+584 
-593 DGALLYG
+593 G
-600 NLTDTN
+600 NTKNIARMRT
-606 GKHGSGIRFSKSI
+606 
-619 SENTIYATNQK
+619 
-630 GDIGTGDFYAD
+630 
-641 KLFGDWKSKA
+641 
-651 TNLYA
+651 
-656 MTAYDGELRV
+656 LRV
-666 TDKNGY
+666 HMRG
-672 NNGNMTFRPIAAKSF
+672 
-687 NQVSSLK
+687 
-694 YKTNIENVDDIGLST
+694 
-709 INNLTVVKYSLKSDV
+709 
-724 ENGDDKTR
+724 
-732 QLGFI
+732 
-737 AEYSESIATS
+737 
-747 EKSAI
+747 
-752 DMYKL
+752 
-757 LSYNTKALQELH
+757 
-769 GKFIEQ
+769 
-775 QKQIEQLEDK
+775 
-785 VYGTEQ
+785 

>member
-8 GNEYPLFTDFEHAD
+8 GNEYTLFTDFEHID

-35 YDKNHGEFLSQTTD
+35 YDKNHREFLSQTTD

-57 IIGINEYRIV
+57 IVGINEYRIV
-67 YSKKITKGNSFYVD
+67 YSKKVTKGNSFYVD

-128 ASLMWEGIGDGES
+128 ASLMWEGVGDGES

-155 EFKII
+155 EFKIV

-200 RGYGNYEQD
+200 RGYGNYDQD

-233 KWAPPLRDG
+233 KWAPPLRSG
-242 RVKVAGTLQKEM
+242 RIKLLSTLRKEM
-254 KRIVDESL
+254 ERIVDESL

-320 KITFGTTSMTDAYKT
+320 KLTFGTTSMTDAYKS

-343 FSEIMAGRKALP
+343 FSEIMAGIKALP

-381 MGIHAIDKTNPNN
+381 MGIHSVDKNNPNN

-407 DGGRTAKTALTAEG
+407 DGGNTAKTALTAEG
-421 IVADTITTGHLDT
+421 MVADAITTGTLNT
-434 NLVTIRSSNSDNY
+434 QLVTIVGENSLIYMNGQEIGATSNTTKSQTFIRPRGLY
-447 IEMRNDFIMSRGRFT
+447 ITRPDGAVYMQDGIPSMSFDVQPISFYADGIVTFDGRFY
-462 RTWANVTDTATLNLG
+462 RTSSTNFEIFNVVYAEHSARYITFT
-477 IRKGHIMVS
+477 
-486 NEDTGYNL
+486 
-494 YLTEKG
+494 YLADW
-500 LSTMLE
+500 
-506 GAGDDTAGTLEF
+506 GAE
-518 HSQRFNETSRGVTLH
+518 
-533 STYGAVALLSENS
+533 SENS
-546 RIYSRSRLT
+546 HGNVGLRIEEFGDLNVSAQESVLAG
-555 NNIESDEYGIYFRP
+555 NNISTQQGNITLDLGTPTYKPLYFYLKIKNES
-569 YMKTR
+569 
-574 KGLNEFNLYV
+574 
-584 KEADSAGDT
+584 
-593 DGALLYG
+593 G
-600 NLTDTN
+600 NTKNIARMRT
-606 GKHGSGIRFSKSI
+606 
-619 SENTIYATNQK
+619 
-630 GDIGTGDFYAD
+630 
-641 KLFGDWKSKA
+641 
-651 TNLYA
+651 
-656 MTAYDGELRV
+656 LRV
-666 TDKNGY
+666 HMRG
-672 NNGNMTFRPIAAKSF
+672 
-687 NQVSSLK
+687 
-694 YKTNIENVDDIGLST
+694 
-709 INNLTVVKYSLKSDV
+709 
-724 ENGDDKTR
+724 
-732 QLGFI
+732 
-737 AEYSESIATS
+737 
-747 EKSAI
+747 
-752 DMYKL
+752 
-757 LSYNTKALQELH
+757 
-769 GKFIEQ
+769 
-775 QKQIEQLEDK
+775 
-785 VYGTEQ
+785 

>member
-8 GNEYPLFTDFEHAD
+8 GNEYPLFTDFEHTD

-29 IRMQIP
+29 IRMKIP

-57 IIGINEYRIV
+57 IVGINEYRIV

-90 RLDELRVYK
+90 RLDELRAYK

-155 EFKII
+155 EFKIV

-184 ANIVKETDSQ
+184 ANVVKETDSQ

-200 RGYGNYEQD
+200 RGYGNYDQD

-242 RVKVAGTLQKEM
+242 RVKVASTLRKEM
-254 KRIVDESL
+254 ERIVDESL

-320 KITFGTTSMTDAYKT
+320 KLTFGTTNLTDAYKT
-335 SLQTTVKE
+335 SLQTTVKD

-421 IVADTITTGHLDT
+421 IVADTITTGHLNT
-434 NLVTIRSSNSDNY
+434 QLVSVVGKEGYFFIDGDMLMAKDPDSLSQTVLNPKGLQITRPDGGVYMVNGIPNVSMEVQKNPLYYPSVEFDGINYRTKETEFQTFEYFYASHDGRYLVVSFAAGLAWDSEDASSTVSILLEEFGEESKGIKAVKTFDFKKGDQDIFSTITIDLGVPTYRNMRFYLKFKKGTGGSNNIATIRT
-447 IEMRNDFIMSRGRFT
+447 T
-462 RTWANVTDTATLNLG
+462 R
-477 IRKGHIMVS
+477 ICMKG
-486 NEDTGYNL
+486 
-494 YLTEKG
+494 
-500 LSTMLE
+500 
-506 GAGDDTAGTLEF
+506 
-518 HSQRFNETSRGVTLH
+518 
-533 STYGAVALLSENS
+533 
-546 RIYSRSRLT
+546 
-555 NNIESDEYGIYFRP
+555 
-569 YMKTR
+569 
-574 KGLNEFNLYV
+574 
-584 KEADSAGDT
+584 
-593 DGALLYG
+593 
-600 NLTDTN
+600 
-606 GKHGSGIRFSKSI
+606 
-619 SENTIYATNQK
+619 
-630 GDIGTGDFYAD
+630 
-641 KLFGDWKSKA
+641 
-651 TNLYA
+651 
-656 MTAYDGELRV
+656 
-666 TDKNGY
+666 
-672 NNGNMTFRPIAAKSF
+672 
-687 NQVSSLK
+687 
-694 YKTNIENVDDIGLST
+694 
-709 INNLTVVKYSLKSDV
+709 
-724 ENGDDKTR
+724 
-732 QLGFI
+732 
-737 AEYSESIATS
+737 
-747 EKSAI
+747 
-752 DMYKL
+752 
-757 LSYNTKALQELH
+757 
-769 GKFIEQ
+769 
-775 QKQIEQLEDK
+775 
-785 VYGTEQ
+785 

>member
-8 GNEYPLFTDFEHAD
+8 GNEYTLFTNFEHID

-35 YDKNHGEFLSQTTD
+35 YDKNHREFLSQTTD

-57 IIGINEYRIV
+57 IVGINEYRIV
-67 YSKKITKGNSFYVD
+67 YSKKVTKGNSFYVD

-128 ASLMWEGIGDGES
+128 ASLIWEGVGDGES

-155 EFKII
+155 EFKIV

-200 RGYGNYEQD
+200 RGYGNYDQD

-242 RVKVAGTLQKEM
+242 RVKVASTLRKEM
-254 KRIVDESL
+254 ERIVDESL

-315 EIIDL
+315 EINDL
-320 KITFGTTSMTDAYKT
+320 KLTFGTTSMTDAYKS

-343 FSEIMAGRKALP
+343 FSEIMAGIKALP

-381 MGIHAIDKTNPNN
+381 MGIHSVDKNNANN

-407 DGGRTAKTALTAEG
+407 DGGNTAKTALTAEG
-421 IVADTITTGHLDT
+421 MVADAITTGTLNT
-434 NLVTIRSSNSDNY
+434 QLVTIVGENSLIYMNGQEIGATSNTTKSQTFIRPRGLY
-447 IEMRNDFIMSRGRFT
+447 ITRPDGAVYMQDGVPSMSFDVQPISFYADGIVTFDGRFY
-462 RTWANVTDTATLNLG
+462 RTSSTNFEIFNVVYAEHSARYITFT
-477 IRKGHIMVS
+477 
-486 NEDTGYNL
+486 
-494 YLTEKG
+494 YLADW
-500 LSTMLE
+500 
-506 GAGDDTAGTLEF
+506 GAE
-518 HSQRFNETSRGVTLH
+518 
-533 STYGAVALLSENS
+533 SENS
-546 RIYSRSRLT
+546 HGNVGLRIEEFGDLNVSAQESVLAG
-555 NNIESDEYGIYFRP
+555 NNISTQQGNITLDLGTPTYKPLYFYLKIKNES
-569 YMKTR
+569 
-574 KGLNEFNLYV
+574 
-584 KEADSAGDT
+584 
-593 DGALLYG
+593 G
-600 NLTDTN
+600 NTKNIARMRT
-606 GKHGSGIRFSKSI
+606 
-619 SENTIYATNQK
+619 
-630 GDIGTGDFYAD
+630 
-641 KLFGDWKSKA
+641 
-651 TNLYA
+651 
-656 MTAYDGELRV
+656 LRV
-666 TDKNGY
+666 YMRG
-672 NNGNMTFRPIAAKSF
+672 
-687 NQVSSLK
+687 
-694 YKTNIENVDDIGLST
+694 
-709 INNLTVVKYSLKSDV
+709 
-724 ENGDDKTR
+724 
-732 QLGFI
+732 
-737 AEYSESIATS
+737 
-747 EKSAI
+747 
-752 DMYKL
+752 
-757 LSYNTKALQELH
+757 
-769 GKFIEQ
+769 
-775 QKQIEQLEDK
+775 
-785 VYGTEQ
+785 

>member
-8 GNEYPLFTDFEHAD
+8 GNEYTLFTDFEHID

-35 YDKNHGEFLSQTTD
+35 YDKNHREFLSQTTD

-57 IIGINEYRIV
+57 IVGINEYRIV
-67 YSKKITKGNSFYVD
+67 YSKKVTKGNSFYVD

-128 ASLMWEGIGDGES
+128 ASLMWEGVGDGES

-155 EFKII
+155 EFKIV

-200 RGYGNYEQD
+200 RGYGNYDQD

-242 RVKVAGTLQKEM
+242 RVKVASTLRKEM
-254 KRIVDESL
+254 ERIVDESL

-320 KITFGTTSMTDAYKT
+320 KLTFGTTSMTDAYKS

-343 FSEIMAGRKALP
+343 FSEIMAGIKALP

-381 MGIHAIDKTNPNN
+381 MGIHSVDKNNPNN

-407 DGGRTAKTALTAEG
+407 DGGNTAKTALTAEG
-421 IVADTITTGHLDT
+421 IVADAITTGTLNT
-434 NLVTIRSSNSDNY
+434 QLVTIVGENSLIYMNGQEIGATSNTTKSQTFIRPRGLY
-447 IEMRNDFIMSRGRFT
+447 ITRPDGAVYMQDGIPSMSFDVQPISFYADGIVTFDGRFY
-462 RTWANVTDTATLNLG
+462 RTSSTNFEIFNVVYAEHSARYITFT
-477 IRKGHIMVS
+477 
-486 NEDTGYNL
+486 
-494 YLTEKG
+494 YLADW
-500 LSTMLE
+500 
-506 GAGDDTAGTLEF
+506 GAE
-518 HSQRFNETSRGVTLH
+518 
-533 STYGAVALLSENS
+533 SENS
-546 RIYSRSRLT
+546 HGNVGLRIEEFGDLNVSAQESVLAG
-555 NNIESDEYGIYFRP
+555 NNISTQQGNITLDLGTPTYKPLYFYLKIKNES
-569 YMKTR
+569 
-574 KGLNEFNLYV
+574 
-584 KEADSAGDT
+584 
-593 DGALLYG
+593 G
-600 NLTDTN
+600 NTKNIARMRT
-606 GKHGSGIRFSKSI
+606 
-619 SENTIYATNQK
+619 
-630 GDIGTGDFYAD
+630 
-641 KLFGDWKSKA
+641 
-651 TNLYA
+651 
-656 MTAYDGELRV
+656 LRV
-666 TDKNGY
+666 HMRG
-672 NNGNMTFRPIAAKSF
+672 
-687 NQVSSLK
+687 
-694 YKTNIENVDDIGLST
+694 
-709 INNLTVVKYSLKSDV
+709 
-724 ENGDDKTR
+724 
-732 QLGFI
+732 
-737 AEYSESIATS
+737 
-747 EKSAI
+747 
-752 DMYKL
+752 
-757 LSYNTKALQELH
+757 
-769 GKFIEQ
+769 
-775 QKQIEQLEDK
+775 
-785 VYGTEQ
+785 

>member
-8 GNEYPLFTDFEHAD
+8 GNEYTLFTDFEHID

-35 YDKNHGEFLSQTTD
+35 YDKNHREFLSQTTD

-67 YSKKITKGNSFYVD
+67 YSKKVTKGNSFYVD

-128 ASLMWEGIGDGES
+128 ASLMWEGVGDGES

-155 EFKII
+155 EFKIV

-200 RGYGNYEQD
+200 RGYGNYDQD

-242 RVKVAGTLQKEM
+242 RVKVASTLRKEM
-254 KRIVDESL
+254 ERIVDESL

-320 KITFGTTSMTDAYKT
+320 KLTFGTTSMTDAYKS

-343 FSEIMAGRKALP
+343 FSEIMAGIKALP

-381 MGIHAIDKTNPNN
+381 MGIHSVDKNNPNN

-407 DGGRTAKTALTAEG
+407 DGGNTAKTALTAEG
-421 IVADTITTGHLDT
+421 IVADAITTGTLNT
-434 NLVTIRSSNSDNY
+434 QLVTIVGENSLIYMNGQEIGATSNTTKSQTFIRPRGLY
-447 IEMRNDFIMSRGRFT
+447 ITRPDGAVYMQDGIPSMSFDVQPISFYADGIVTFDGRFY
-462 RTWANVTDTATLNLG
+462 RTSSTNFEIFNVVYAEHSARYITFT
-477 IRKGHIMVS
+477 
-486 NEDTGYNL
+486 
-494 YLTEKG
+494 YLADW
-500 LSTMLE
+500 
-506 GAGDDTAGTLEF
+506 GAE
-518 HSQRFNETSRGVTLH
+518 
-533 STYGAVALLSENS
+533 SENS
-546 RIYSRSRLT
+546 HGNVGLRIEEFGDLNVSAQESVLAG
-555 NNIESDEYGIYFRP
+555 NNISTQQGNITLDLGTPTYKPLYFYLKIKNES
-569 YMKTR
+569 
-574 KGLNEFNLYV
+574 
-584 KEADSAGDT
+584 
-593 DGALLYG
+593 G
-600 NLTDTN
+600 NTKNIARMRT
-606 GKHGSGIRFSKSI
+606 
-619 SENTIYATNQK
+619 
-630 GDIGTGDFYAD
+630 
-641 KLFGDWKSKA
+641 
-651 TNLYA
+651 
-656 MTAYDGELRV
+656 LRV
-666 TDKNGY
+666 YMRG
-672 NNGNMTFRPIAAKSF
+672 
-687 NQVSSLK
+687 
-694 YKTNIENVDDIGLST
+694 
-709 INNLTVVKYSLKSDV
+709 
-724 ENGDDKTR
+724 
-732 QLGFI
+732 
-737 AEYSESIATS
+737 
-747 EKSAI
+747 
-752 DMYKL
+752 
-757 LSYNTKALQELH
+757 
-769 GKFIEQ
+769 
-775 QKQIEQLEDK
+775 
-785 VYGTEQ
+785 

>member
-8 GNEYPLFTDFEHAD
+8 GNEYTLFTDFEHID

-35 YDKNHGEFLSQTTD
+35 YDKNHREFLSQTTD

-57 IIGINEYRIV
+57 IVGINEYRIV
-67 YSKKITKGNSFYVD
+67 YSKKVTKGNSFYVD

-128 ASLMWEGIGDGES
+128 ASLMWEGVGDGES

-155 EFKII
+155 EFKIV

-200 RGYGNYEQD
+200 RGYGNYDQD

-242 RVKVAGTLQKEM
+242 RVKVASTLRKEM
-254 KRIVDESL
+254 ERIVDESL

-315 EIIDL
+315 EINDL
-320 KITFGTTSMTDAYKT
+320 KLTFGTASMTDAYKS

-343 FSEIMAGRKALP
+343 FSEIMAGIKALP

-381 MGIHAIDKTNPNN
+381 MGIHSVDKNNANN

-407 DGGRTAKTALTAEG
+407 DGGNTAKTALTAEG
-421 IVADTITTGHLDT
+421 IVADAITTGTLNT
-434 NLVTIRSSNSDNY
+434 QLVTIVGENSLIYMNGQEIGATSNTTKSQTFIRPRGLY
-447 IEMRNDFIMSRGRFT
+447 ITRPDGAVYMQDGVPSMSFDVQPISFYADGIVTFDGRFY
-462 RTWANVTDTATLNLG
+462 RTSSTNFEIFNVVYAEHSARYITFT
-477 IRKGHIMVS
+477 
-486 NEDTGYNL
+486 
-494 YLTEKG
+494 YLADW
-500 LSTMLE
+500 
-506 GAGDDTAGTLEF
+506 GAE
-518 HSQRFNETSRGVTLH
+518 
-533 STYGAVALLSENS
+533 SENS
-546 RIYSRSRLT
+546 HGNVGLRIEEFGDLNVSAQESVLAG
-555 NNIESDEYGIYFRP
+555 NNISTQQGNITLDLGTPTYKPLYFYLKIKNES
-569 YMKTR
+569 
-574 KGLNEFNLYV
+574 
-584 KEADSAGDT
+584 
-593 DGALLYG
+593 G
-600 NLTDTN
+600 NTKNIARMRT
-606 GKHGSGIRFSKSI
+606 
-619 SENTIYATNQK
+619 
-630 GDIGTGDFYAD
+630 
-641 KLFGDWKSKA
+641 
-651 TNLYA
+651 
-656 MTAYDGELRV
+656 LRV
-666 TDKNGY
+666 YMRG
-672 NNGNMTFRPIAAKSF
+672 
-687 NQVSSLK
+687 
-694 YKTNIENVDDIGLST
+694 
-709 INNLTVVKYSLKSDV
+709 
-724 ENGDDKTR
+724 
-732 QLGFI
+732 
-737 AEYSESIATS
+737 
-747 EKSAI
+747 
-752 DMYKL
+752 
-757 LSYNTKALQELH
+757 
-769 GKFIEQ
+769 
-775 QKQIEQLEDK
+775 
-785 VYGTEQ
+785 

>member
-8 GNEYPLFTDFEHAD
+8 GNEYPLFTDFEHTD

-29 IRMQIP
+29 IRMKIP

-57 IIGINEYRIV
+57 IVGINEYRIV

-90 RLDELRVYK
+90 RLDELRAYK

-155 EFKII
+155 EFKIV

-179 YKLNA
+179 CKLNA
-184 ANIVKETDSQ
+184 ANVVKETDSQ

-200 RGYGNYEQD
+200 RGYGNYDQD

-242 RVKVAGTLQKEM
+242 RVKVASTLRKEM
-254 KRIVDESL
+254 ERIVDESL

-320 KITFGTTSMTDAYKT
+320 KLTFGTTNLTDAYKT
-335 SLQTTVKE
+335 SLQTTVKD

-421 IVADTITTGHLDT
+421 IVADTITTGHLNT
-434 NLVTIRSSNSDNY
+434 QLVSVVGKEGYFFIDGDMLMAKDPDSLSQTVLNPKGLQITRPDGGVYMVNGIPNVSMEVQKNPLYYPSVEFDGINYRTKETEFQTFEYFYASHDGRYLVVSFAAGLAWDSEDASSTVSILLEEFGEESKGIKAVKTFDFKKGDPDIFSTITIDLGVPTYRNMRFYLKFKKGTGGSNNIATIRT
-447 IEMRNDFIMSRGRFT
+447 T
-462 RTWANVTDTATLNLG
+462 R
-477 IRKGHIMVS
+477 ICMKG
-486 NEDTGYNL
+486 
-494 YLTEKG
+494 
-500 LSTMLE
+500 
-506 GAGDDTAGTLEF
+506 
-518 HSQRFNETSRGVTLH
+518 
-533 STYGAVALLSENS
+533 
-546 RIYSRSRLT
+546 
-555 NNIESDEYGIYFRP
+555 
-569 YMKTR
+569 
-574 KGLNEFNLYV
+574 
-584 KEADSAGDT
+584 
-593 DGALLYG
+593 
-600 NLTDTN
+600 
-606 GKHGSGIRFSKSI
+606 
-619 SENTIYATNQK
+619 
-630 GDIGTGDFYAD
+630 
-641 KLFGDWKSKA
+641 
-651 TNLYA
+651 
-656 MTAYDGELRV
+656 
-666 TDKNGY
+666 
-672 NNGNMTFRPIAAKSF
+672 
-687 NQVSSLK
+687 
-694 YKTNIENVDDIGLST
+694 
-709 INNLTVVKYSLKSDV
+709 
-724 ENGDDKTR
+724 
-732 QLGFI
+732 
-737 AEYSESIATS
+737 
-747 EKSAI
+747 
-752 DMYKL
+752 
-757 LSYNTKALQELH
+757 
-769 GKFIEQ
+769 
-775 QKQIEQLEDK
+775 
-785 VYGTEQ
+785 

>member
-8 GNEYPLFTDFEHAD
+8 GNEYPLFTDFEHTD

-29 IRMQIP
+29 IRMKIP

-57 IIGINEYRIV
+57 IVGINEYRIV

-90 RLDELRVYK
+90 RLDELRAYK

-155 EFKII
+155 EFKIV

-184 ANIVKETDSQ
+184 ANVVKETDSQ

-200 RGYGNYEQD
+200 RGYGNYDQD

-242 RVKVAGTLQKEM
+242 RVKVASTLRKEM
-254 KRIVDESL
+254 ERIVDESL

-320 KITFGTTSMTDAYKT
+320 KLTFGTTNLTDAYKT
-335 SLQTTVKE
+335 SLQTIVKD

-421 IVADTITTGHLDT
+421 IVADTITTGHLNT
-434 NLVTIRSSNSDNY
+434 QLVSVVGKEGYFFIDGDMLMAKDPDSLSQTVLNPKGLQITRPDGGVYMVNGIPNVSMEVQKNPLYYPSVEFDGINYRTKETEFQTFEYFYASHDGRYLVVSFAAGLAWDSEDASSTVSILLEEFGEESKGIKAVKTFDFKKGDPDIFSTITIDLGVPTYRNMRFYLKFKKGTGGSNNIATIRT
-447 IEMRNDFIMSRGRFT
+447 T
-462 RTWANVTDTATLNLG
+462 R
-477 IRKGHIMVS
+477 ICMKG
-486 NEDTGYNL
+486 
-494 YLTEKG
+494 
-500 LSTMLE
+500 
-506 GAGDDTAGTLEF
+506 
-518 HSQRFNETSRGVTLH
+518 
-533 STYGAVALLSENS
+533 
-546 RIYSRSRLT
+546 
-555 NNIESDEYGIYFRP
+555 
-569 YMKTR
+569 
-574 KGLNEFNLYV
+574 
-584 KEADSAGDT
+584 
-593 DGALLYG
+593 
-600 NLTDTN
+600 
-606 GKHGSGIRFSKSI
+606 
-619 SENTIYATNQK
+619 
-630 GDIGTGDFYAD
+630 
-641 KLFGDWKSKA
+641 
-651 TNLYA
+651 
-656 MTAYDGELRV
+656 
-666 TDKNGY
+666 
-672 NNGNMTFRPIAAKSF
+672 
-687 NQVSSLK
+687 
-694 YKTNIENVDDIGLST
+694 
-709 INNLTVVKYSLKSDV
+709 
-724 ENGDDKTR
+724 
-732 QLGFI
+732 
-737 AEYSESIATS
+737 
-747 EKSAI
+747 
-752 DMYKL
+752 
-757 LSYNTKALQELH
+757 
-769 GKFIEQ
+769 
-775 QKQIEQLEDK
+775 
-785 VYGTEQ
+785 

>member
-8 GNEYPLFTDFEHAD
+8 GNEYPLFTDFEHTD

-29 IRMQIP
+29 IRMKIP

-57 IIGINEYRIV
+57 IVGINEYRIV

-90 RLDELRVYK
+90 RLDELRAYK

-155 EFKII
+155 EFKIV

-184 ANIVKETDSQ
+184 ANVVKETDSQ

-200 RGYGNYEQD
+200 RGYGNYDQD

-242 RVKVAGTLQKEM
+242 RVKVASTLRKEM
-254 KRIVDESL
+254 ERIVDESL

-320 KITFGTTSMTDAYKT
+320 KLTFGTTNLTDAYKT
-335 SLQTTVKE
+335 SLQTTVKD

-421 IVADTITTGHLDT
+421 IVADTITTGHLNT
-434 NLVTIRSSNSDNY
+434 QLVSVVGKEGYFFIDGDMLMAKDPDSLSQTVLNPKGLQITRPDGGVYMVNGIPNVSMEVQKNPLYYPSVEFDGINYRTKETEFQTFEYFYASHDGRYLVVSFAAGLAWDSEDASSTVSILLEEFGEESKGIKAVKTFDFKKGDPDIFSTITIDLGVPTYRNMRFYLKFKKGTGGSNNIATIRT
-447 IEMRNDFIMSRGRFT
+447 T
-462 RTWANVTDTATLNLG
+462 R
-477 IRKGHIMVS
+477 ICMKG
-486 NEDTGYNL
+486 
-494 YLTEKG
+494 
-500 LSTMLE
+500 
-506 GAGDDTAGTLEF
+506 
-518 HSQRFNETSRGVTLH
+518 
-533 STYGAVALLSENS
+533 
-546 RIYSRSRLT
+546 
-555 NNIESDEYGIYFRP
+555 
-569 YMKTR
+569 
-574 KGLNEFNLYV
+574 
-584 KEADSAGDT
+584 
-593 DGALLYG
+593 
-600 NLTDTN
+600 
-606 GKHGSGIRFSKSI
+606 
-619 SENTIYATNQK
+619 
-630 GDIGTGDFYAD
+630 
-641 KLFGDWKSKA
+641 
-651 TNLYA
+651 
-656 MTAYDGELRV
+656 
-666 TDKNGY
+666 
-672 NNGNMTFRPIAAKSF
+672 
-687 NQVSSLK
+687 
-694 YKTNIENVDDIGLST
+694 
-709 INNLTVVKYSLKSDV
+709 
-724 ENGDDKTR
+724 
-732 QLGFI
+732 
-737 AEYSESIATS
+737 
-747 EKSAI
+747 
-752 DMYKL
+752 
-757 LSYNTKALQELH
+757 
-769 GKFIEQ
+769 
-775 QKQIEQLEDK
+775 
-785 VYGTEQ
+785 

>member
-1 MFIRDLQ
+1 MYIRDLQ
-8 GNEYPLFTDFEHAD
+8 GNEYTLFTDFEHTD

-49 LEHWIIGD
+49 LEHWIIGN

-90 RLDELRVYK
+90 RLDELRLYK
-99 RYDQYFTD
+99 RYDQYITD

-128 ASLMWEGIGDGES
+128 ASLMWEGVGDGES

-155 EFKII
+155 EFKIV

-200 RGYGNYEQD
+200 RGYGNYDQD

-242 RVKVAGTLQKEM
+242 RVKVAGTLRKEM
-254 KRIVDESL
+254 ERIVDESL

-373 SSELLFDD
+373 SSELVFDTN
-381 MGIHAIDKTNPNN
+381 GIHAIDKSNPNN

-401 GWMLST
+401 GWYLST
-407 DGGRTAKTALTAEG
+407 DGGATGKTALTAEG
-421 IVADTITTGHLDT
+421 IVADTITTGSLLT
-434 NLVTIRSSNSDNY
+434 SLVNIVGRNALMYMDGDQFVAKSNIDQRKTVISPSGITI
-447 IEMRNDFIMSRGRFT
+447 T
-462 RTWANVTDTATLNLG
+462 RPDGAAWVENGMFKSAMDIQMAMPQPTSAGVEIYGSYYKTAN
-477 IRKGHIMVS
+477 
-486 NEDTGYNL
+486 
-494 YLTEKG
+494 TEKSYVEEYFFQHKARYLHILG
-500 LSTMLE
+500 RAKMNHLTSSKYNGQVFVENPSDGGVGIVGTQVVPGTDVVSDSGNE
-506 GAGDDTAGTLEF
+506 AGTLIDI
-518 HSQRFNETSRGVTLH
+518 TIDLGVP
-533 STYGAVALLSENS
+533 TYG
-546 RIYSRSRLT
+546 Y
-555 NNIESDEYGIYFRP
+555 
-569 YMKTR
+569 
-574 KGLNEFNLYV
+574 
-584 KEADSAGDT
+584 
-593 DGALLYG
+593 
-600 NLTDTN
+600 
-606 GKHGSGIRFSKSI
+606 KH
-619 SENTIYATNQK
+619 
-630 GDIGTGDFYAD
+630 FYI
-641 KLFGDWKSKA
+641 L
-651 TNLYA
+651 
-656 MTAYDGELRV
+656 
-666 TDKNGY
+666 
-672 NNGNMTFRPIAAKSF
+672 I
-687 NQVSSLK
+687 
-694 YKTNIENVDDIGLST
+694 
-709 INNLTVVKYSLKSDV
+709 
-724 ENGDDKTR
+724 
-732 QLGFI
+732 
-737 AEYSESIATS
+737 
-747 EKSAI
+747 KSASGNSEI
-752 DMYKL
+752 FFRRSL
-757 LSYNTKALQELH
+757 VEL
-769 GKFIEQ
+769 K
-775 QKQIEQLEDK
+775 D
-785 VYGTEQ
+785 

>member
-8 GNEYPLFTDFEHAD
+8 GNEYTLFTDFEHID

-35 YDKNHGEFLSQTTD
+35 YDKNHREFLSQTTD

-57 IIGINEYRIV
+57 IVGINEYRIV
-67 YSKKITKGNSFYVD
+67 YSKKVTKGNSFYVD

-128 ASLMWEGIGDGES
+128 ASLMWEGVGDGES

-155 EFKII
+155 EFKIV

-200 RGYGNYEQD
+200 RGYGNYDQD

-242 RVKVAGTLQKEM
+242 RVKVASTLRKEM
-254 KRIVDESL
+254 ERIVDESL

-320 KITFGTTSMTDAYKT
+320 KLTFGTTSMTDAYKS

-343 FSEIMAGRKALP
+343 FSEIMAGIKALP

-381 MGIHAIDKTNPNN
+381 MGIHSVDKNNPNN

-407 DGGRTAKTALTAEG
+407 DGGNTAKTALTAEG
-421 IVADTITTGHLDT
+421 MVADAITTGTLNT
-434 NLVTIRSSNSDNY
+434 QLVTIVGENSLIYMNGQEIGATSNTTKSQTFIRPRGLY
-447 IEMRNDFIMSRGRFT
+447 ITRPDGAVYMQDGIPSMSFDVQPISFYADGIVTFDGRFY
-462 RTWANVTDTATLNLG
+462 RTSSTNFEIFNVVYAEHSARYITFT
-477 IRKGHIMVS
+477 
-486 NEDTGYNL
+486 
-494 YLTEKG
+494 YLADW
-500 LSTMLE
+500 
-506 GAGDDTAGTLEF
+506 GAE
-518 HSQRFNETSRGVTLH
+518 
-533 STYGAVALLSENS
+533 SENS
-546 RIYSRSRLT
+546 HGNVGLRIEEFGDLNVSAQESVLAG
-555 NNIESDEYGIYFRP
+555 NNISTQQGNITLDLGTPTYKPLYFYLKIKNES
-569 YMKTR
+569 
-574 KGLNEFNLYV
+574 
-584 KEADSAGDT
+584 
-593 DGALLYG
+593 G
-600 NLTDTN
+600 NTKNIARMRT
-606 GKHGSGIRFSKSI
+606 
-619 SENTIYATNQK
+619 
-630 GDIGTGDFYAD
+630 
-641 KLFGDWKSKA
+641 
-651 TNLYA
+651 
-656 MTAYDGELRV
+656 LRV
-666 TDKNGY
+666 HMRG
-672 NNGNMTFRPIAAKSF
+672 
-687 NQVSSLK
+687 
-694 YKTNIENVDDIGLST
+694 
-709 INNLTVVKYSLKSDV
+709 
-724 ENGDDKTR
+724 
-732 QLGFI
+732 
-737 AEYSESIATS
+737 
-747 EKSAI
+747 
-752 DMYKL
+752 
-757 LSYNTKALQELH
+757 
-769 GKFIEQ
+769 
-775 QKQIEQLEDK
+775 
-785 VYGTEQ
+785 

>member
-8 GNEYPLFTDFEHAD
+8 GNEYTLFTDFEHID

-35 YDKNHGEFLSQTTD
+35 YDKNHREFLSQTTD

-57 IIGINEYRIV
+57 IVGINEYRIV
-67 YSKKITKGNSFYVD
+67 YSKKVTKGNSFYVD

-128 ASLMWEGIGDGES
+128 ASLMWEGVGDGES

-155 EFKII
+155 EFKIV

-200 RGYGNYEQD
+200 RGYGNYDQD

-242 RVKVAGTLQKEM
+242 RVKVASTLRKEM
-254 KRIVDESL
+254 ERIVDESL

-320 KITFGTTSMTDAYKT
+320 KLTFGTTSMTDAYKS

-343 FSEIMAGRKALP
+343 FSEIMAGIKALP
-355 FAALDIVSR
+355 FAALDIISR

-381 MGIHAIDKTNPNN
+381 MGIHSVDKNNANN

-407 DGGRTAKTALTAEG
+407 DGGNTAKTALTAEG
-421 IVADTITTGHLDT
+421 IVADAITTGTLNT
-434 NLVTIRSSNSDNY
+434 QLVTIVGENSLIYMNGQEIGATSNTTKSQTFIRPRGLY
-447 IEMRNDFIMSRGRFT
+447 ITRPDGAVYMQDGIPSMSFDVQPISFYADGIVTFDGRFY
-462 RTWANVTDTATLNLG
+462 RTSSTNFEIFNVVYAEHSARYITFT
-477 IRKGHIMVS
+477 
-486 NEDTGYNL
+486 
-494 YLTEKG
+494 YLADW
-500 LSTMLE
+500 
-506 GAGDDTAGTLEF
+506 GAE
-518 HSQRFNETSRGVTLH
+518 
-533 STYGAVALLSENS
+533 SENS
-546 RIYSRSRLT
+546 HGNVGLRIEEFGDLNVSAQESVLAG
-555 NNIESDEYGIYFRP
+555 NNISTQQGNITLDLGTPTYKPLYFYLKIKNES
-569 YMKTR
+569 
-574 KGLNEFNLYV
+574 
-584 KEADSAGDT
+584 
-593 DGALLYG
+593 G
-600 NLTDTN
+600 NTKNIARMRT
-606 GKHGSGIRFSKSI
+606 
-619 SENTIYATNQK
+619 
-630 GDIGTGDFYAD
+630 
-641 KLFGDWKSKA
+641 
-651 TNLYA
+651 
-656 MTAYDGELRV
+656 LRV
-666 TDKNGY
+666 YMRG
-672 NNGNMTFRPIAAKSF
+672 
-687 NQVSSLK
+687 
-694 YKTNIENVDDIGLST
+694 
-709 INNLTVVKYSLKSDV
+709 
-724 ENGDDKTR
+724 
-732 QLGFI
+732 
-737 AEYSESIATS
+737 
-747 EKSAI
+747 
-752 DMYKL
+752 
-757 LSYNTKALQELH
+757 
-769 GKFIEQ
+769 
-775 QKQIEQLEDK
+775 
-785 VYGTEQ
+785 

>member
-8 GNEYPLFTDFEHAD
+8 GNEYTLFTDFEHID

-35 YDKNHGEFLSQTTD
+35 YDKNHREFLSQTTD

-57 IIGINEYRIV
+57 IVGINEYRIV
-67 YSKKITKGNSFYVD
+67 YSKKVTKGNSFYVD

-128 ASLMWEGIGDGES
+128 ASLMWEGVGDGES

-155 EFKII
+155 EFKIV

-200 RGYGNYEQD
+200 RGYGNYDQD

-219 KDTYISPLA
+219 KDTYISPLD

-242 RVKVAGTLQKEM
+242 RVKVASTLRKEM
-254 KRIVDESL
+254 ERIVDESL

-320 KITFGTTSMTDAYKT
+320 KLTFGTTSMTDAYKS

-343 FSEIMAGRKALP
+343 FSEIMAGIKALP

-381 MGIHAIDKTNPNN
+381 MGIHSVDKNNPNN

-407 DGGRTAKTALTAEG
+407 DGGNTAKTALTAEG
-421 IVADTITTGHLDT
+421 MVADAITTGTLNT
-434 NLVTIRSSNSDNY
+434 QLVTIVGENSLIYMNGQEIGATSNTTKSQTFIRPRGLY
-447 IEMRNDFIMSRGRFT
+447 ITRPDGAVYMQDGIPSMSFDVQPISFYADGIVTFDGRFY
-462 RTWANVTDTATLNLG
+462 RTSSTNFEIFNVVYAEHSARYITFT
-477 IRKGHIMVS
+477 
-486 NEDTGYNL
+486 
-494 YLTEKG
+494 YLADW
-500 LSTMLE
+500 
-506 GAGDDTAGTLEF
+506 GAE
-518 HSQRFNETSRGVTLH
+518 
-533 STYGAVALLSENS
+533 SENS
-546 RIYSRSRLT
+546 HGNVGLRIEEFGDLNVSAQESVLAG
-555 NNIESDEYGIYFRP
+555 NNISTQQGNITLDLGTPTYKPLYFYLKIKNES
-569 YMKTR
+569 
-574 KGLNEFNLYV
+574 
-584 KEADSAGDT
+584 
-593 DGALLYG
+593 G
-600 NLTDTN
+600 NTKNIARMRT
-606 GKHGSGIRFSKSI
+606 
-619 SENTIYATNQK
+619 
-630 GDIGTGDFYAD
+630 
-641 KLFGDWKSKA
+641 
-651 TNLYA
+651 
-656 MTAYDGELRV
+656 LRV
-666 TDKNGY
+666 HMRG
-672 NNGNMTFRPIAAKSF
+672 
-687 NQVSSLK
+687 
-694 YKTNIENVDDIGLST
+694 
-709 INNLTVVKYSLKSDV
+709 
-724 ENGDDKTR
+724 
-732 QLGFI
+732 
-737 AEYSESIATS
+737 
-747 EKSAI
+747 
-752 DMYKL
+752 
-757 LSYNTKALQELH
+757 
-769 GKFIEQ
+769 
-775 QKQIEQLEDK
+775 
-785 VYGTEQ
+785 

>member
-1 MFIRDLQ
+1 MYIRDLQ
-8 GNEYPLFTDFEHAD
+8 GNEYTLFTDFEHTD

-90 RLDELRVYK
+90 RLDELRLYK
-99 RYDQYFTD
+99 RYDQYITD

-128 ASLMWEGIGDGES
+128 ASLMWEGVGDGES

-155 EFKII
+155 EFKIV

-200 RGYGNYEQD
+200 RGYGNYDQD

-242 RVKVAGTLQKEM
+242 RVKVAGTLRKEM
-254 KRIVDESL
+254 ERIVDESL

-355 FAALDIVSR
+355 FTALDIVSR

-373 SSELLFDD
+373 SSELVFDTN
-381 MGIHAIDKTNPNN
+381 GIHAIDKSNPNN

-401 GWMLST
+401 GWYLST
-407 DGGRTAKTALTAEG
+407 DGGATGKTALTAEG
-421 IVADTITTGHLDT
+421 IVADTITTG
-434 NLVTIRSSNSDNY
+434 NLLTSMVNIVGRNALMYMDGDQFVAKSNIDQRKTVISPNGITITRPDGAAWVENGMFKSAMDIQMAMPQPISSGVEIYGSY
-447 IEMRNDFIMSRGRFT
+447 YKT
-462 RTWANVTDTATLNLG
+462 AN
-477 IRKGHIMVS
+477 
-486 NEDTGYNL
+486 
-494 YLTEKG
+494 TEKSYVEEYFFQHKARYLHILG
-500 LSTMLE
+500 RAKMNHLTSSKYNGQVFVENPSDGGVGIVGTQVVPGTDVVSDSGNE
-506 GAGDDTAGTLEF
+506 AGTLIDI
-518 HSQRFNETSRGVTLH
+518 TIDLGVP
-533 STYGAVALLSENS
+533 TYG
-546 RIYSRSRLT
+546 Y
-555 NNIESDEYGIYFRP
+555 
-569 YMKTR
+569 
-574 KGLNEFNLYV
+574 
-584 KEADSAGDT
+584 
-593 DGALLYG
+593 
-600 NLTDTN
+600 
-606 GKHGSGIRFSKSI
+606 KH
-619 SENTIYATNQK
+619 
-630 GDIGTGDFYAD
+630 FYI
-641 KLFGDWKSKA
+641 L
-651 TNLYA
+651 
-656 MTAYDGELRV
+656 
-666 TDKNGY
+666 
-672 NNGNMTFRPIAAKSF
+672 I
-687 NQVSSLK
+687 
-694 YKTNIENVDDIGLST
+694 
-709 INNLTVVKYSLKSDV
+709 
-724 ENGDDKTR
+724 
-732 QLGFI
+732 
-737 AEYSESIATS
+737 
-747 EKSAI
+747 KSASGNSEI
-752 DMYKL
+752 FFRRSL
-757 LSYNTKALQELH
+757 VEL
-769 GKFIEQ
+769 K
-775 QKQIEQLEDK
+775 D
-785 VYGTEQ
+785 

>member
-8 GNEYPLFTDFEHAD
+8 GNEYTLFTDFEHAD

-29 IRMQIP
+29 IRMKIP

-99 RYDQYFTD
+99 RYDHYFTD

-128 ASLMWEGIGDGES
+128 ASLMWEGVGDGES

-155 EFKII
+155 EFKIV

-242 RVKVAGTLQKEM
+242 RVKVAGTLRKEM
-254 KRIVDESL
+254 ERIVDESL

-343 FSEIMAGRKALP
+343 FSEIMAGRKAIP

-381 MGIHAIDKTNPNN
+381 MGIHAIDKKNANN

-421 IVADTITTGHLDT
+421 IVADAITTGHLNA
-434 NLVTIRSSNSDNY
+434 NLITVTGGDNSRFVE
-447 IEMRNDFIMSRGRFT
+447 IKNDQMALYGTFK
-462 RTWANVTDTATLNLG
+462 RTWQGVTTTNNVYTRLKDGHLRFRNNNLDRSIYFSDFG
-477 IRKGHIMVS
+477 ISTYLDGDS
-486 NEDTGYNL
+486 EDA
-494 YLTEKG
+494 
-500 LSTMLE
+500 S
-506 GAGDDTAGTLEF
+506 GTLEF
-518 HSQRFNETSRGVTLH
+518 FDYSYSTARGVTLN
-533 STYGAVALLSENS
+533 SGLGVVALRSDSNRIILEAENTVNLESNQYSVYVRPFSKS
-546 RIYSRSRLT
+546 R
-555 NNIESDEYGIYFRP
+555 P
-569 YMKTR
+569 
-574 KGLNEFNLYV
+574 GLNEFQFYV
-584 KEADSAGDT
+584 KDNPSSADT
-593 DGALLYG
+593 DGALLFG
-600 NLTDTN
+600 NLTDTSSQY
-606 GKHGSGIRFSKSI
+606 GSGIRFSKSNKSSI
-619 SENTIYATNQK
+619 VYATNPT
-630 GDIGTGDFYAD
+630 GDMGTGEFHA
-641 KLFGDWKSKA
+641 
-651 TNLYA
+651 
-656 MTAYDGELRV
+656 
-666 TDKNGY
+666 KNFI
-672 NNGNMTFRPIAAKSF
+672 NA
-687 NQVSSLK
+687 SLEE
-694 YKTNIENVDDIGLST
+694 YKTNIKKWDADALST
-709 INNLTVVKYSLKSDV
+709 IVNDLDLYSYNYKNEEDVNRYGVVIGDNYKTPSDFVIGDGVSMYDMISYSLRAIQQLNEKV
-724 ENGDDKTR
+724 E
-732 QLGFI
+732 
-737 AEYSESIATS
+737 
-747 EKSAI
+747 
-752 DMYKL
+752 
-757 LSYNTKALQELH
+757 ALQN
-769 GKFIEQ
+769 G
-775 QKQIEQLEDK
+775 
-785 VYGTEQ
+785 